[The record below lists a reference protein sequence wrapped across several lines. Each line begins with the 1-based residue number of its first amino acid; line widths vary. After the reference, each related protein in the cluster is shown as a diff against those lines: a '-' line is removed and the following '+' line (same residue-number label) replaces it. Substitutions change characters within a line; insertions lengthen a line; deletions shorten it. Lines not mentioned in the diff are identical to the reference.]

1 MTAKSIELR
10 AWHRTITAMF
20 AFLGMAGMSFLV
32 RLPEV
37 KTQLAVSTSE
47 LGVLLFAGAV
57 GSIFALL
64 NAARIIA
71 RFGTKPQMLGG
82 FYLIGGGLIG
92 QALSAAAGQPLW
104 FGVFIFISGFGYG
117 ITDVPV
123 NVDGAEIEKR
133 LGRSILPRLH
143 AAFSVGAL
151 SGAAIGTLC
160 IAWQINIVT
169 QVLVLTATQFVIP
182 LFGKKFV
189 PSHTAQDA
197 HHQNSEL
204 AKPEPYA
211 FWRDKRILLLGFG
224 ILCITLAEG
233 AANDW
238 LALSIVE
245 DYDESATNAGIAFAV
260 FNLAMTAARFF
271 GGNLADRFGRKHTV
285 QALALTGTIGI
296 LLVAFGGNIFIAWIG
311 SALWGVGAALGFPL
325 FVSEAGEGENSA
337 RRVTVVTTF
346 GYLAFLVGPPSLGL
360 FAEHLGLLTMLV
372 LVAIALSLTT
382 LFAQSMSN
390 RKTFGS

>member
-1 MTAKSIELR
+1 MTSAELSVR
-10 AWHRTITAMF
+10 AWHRTITAKF
-20 AFLGMAGMSFLV
+20 ALLGMAGMSFLV

-37 KTQLAVSTSE
+37 KLQLGVSTSE
-47 LGVLLFAGAV
+47 LGILLFAGAV

-64 NAARIIA
+64 IAARVIA

-82 FYLIGGGLIG
+82 FYLIGLGLIG
-92 QALSAAAGQPLW
+92 QAVAAAVGQPLW
-104 FGVFIFISGFGYG
+104 FGVFIFVSGFGYG

-160 IAWQINIVT
+160 ITWSIDIVT
-169 QVLVLTATQFVIP
+169 QILLLTATQFLIP
-182 LFGKKFV
+182 IFGKRFV

-197 HHQNSEL
+197 HHQNTEA

-211 FWRDKRILLLGFG
+211 FWRDTRIVLLGLG

-245 DYDESATNAGIAFAV
+245 DYEESATNAGIAFAV
-260 FNLAMTAARFF
+260 FNLAMTVTRFF
-271 GGNLADRFGRKHTV
+271 GGKFADRFGRKHTV
-285 QALALTGTIGI
+285 QILALTGTVGI
-296 LLVAFGGNIFIAWIG
+296 LLVTFGGNIFVAWIG
-311 SALWGVGAALGFPL
+311 SAFWGVGAALGFPL

-337 RRVTVVTTF
+337 RKVTVVTTF

-360 FAEHLGLLTMLV
+360 FAEHLGLLTMLAI
-372 LVAIALSLTT
+372 VAAALALATV
-382 LFAQSMSN
+382 FAQTMSN
-390 RKTFGS
+390 RKNV

>member
-1 MTAKSIELR
+1 MSNATLSVR
-10 AWHRTITAMF
+10 AWHRTITAKF
-20 AFLGMAGMSFLV
+20 ALLGMAGMSFLV

-37 KTQLAVSTSE
+37 KLQLGVSTSE
-47 LGVLLFAGAV
+47 LGILLFAGAV

-64 NAARIIA
+64 IAARMIA

-82 FYLIGGGLIG
+82 FYLIGLGLIG
-92 QALSAAAGQPLW
+92 QAVSAAFAEPLW
-104 FGVFIFISGFGYG
+104 FGLFIFVSGFGYG

-151 SGAAIGTLC
+151 SGAAIGTLF
-160 IAWQINIVT
+160 ISWSIDIITQILI
-169 QVLVLTATQFVIP
+169 LTATQFLIP
-182 LFGKKFV
+182 IFGKKFV
-189 PSHTAQDA
+189 PSHTAQDE
-197 HHQNSEL
+197 HHQNTEV

-211 FWRDKRILLLGFG
+211 FWRDTRILLLGLG

-245 DYDESATNAGIAFAV
+245 DYEESATNAGIAFAV
-260 FNLAMTAARFF
+260 FNLAMTVTRFF
-271 GGNLADRFGRKHTV
+271 GGSFADRFGRKHTL
-285 QALALTGTIGI
+285 QILALTGTVGI
-296 LLVAFGGNIFIAWIG
+296 LLVTFGGNIFIAWIG

-337 RRVTVVTTF
+337 RKVTVVTTF

-360 FAEHLGLLTMLV
+360 FAEHLGLLTMLSI
-372 LVAIALSLTT
+372 VAAALALATV
-382 LFAQSMSN
+382 FAQTMSN
-390 RKTFGS
+390 RKNV

>member
-1 MTAKSIELR
+1 MNPKSINVR
-10 AWHRTITAMF
+10 AWHRIITAKF
-20 AFLGMAGMSFLV
+20 ALLGMAGMSFLV

-37 KTQLAVSTSE
+37 KGQLEVSTSE

-64 NAARIIA
+64 IAAKVIA
-71 RFGTKPQMLGG
+71 RFGTKPQMLAG

-92 QALSAAAGQPLW
+92 QALAAALGQPIW
-104 FGVFIFISGFGYG
+104 FGVFMFVSGFGYG

-160 IAWQINIVT
+160 ISWNIDIVT
-169 QVLVLTATQFVIP
+169 QVLILTATQFAIP
-182 LFGKKFV
+182 LFAIRIV
-189 PSHTAQDA
+189 PAHTAQDA
-197 HHQNSEL
+197 HHRNSEI
-204 AKPEPYA
+204 AKPQAYA
-211 FWRDKRILLLGFG
+211 FWRDTRILLLGFG

-245 DYDESATNAGIAFAV
+245 DYNESATNAGVAFAI
-260 FNLAMTAARFF
+260 FNLAMTITRFF
-271 GGNLADRFGRKHTV
+271 GGSFADRFGRKHTLQV
-285 QALALTGTIGI
+285 LALTGMVGI
-296 LLVAFGGNIFIAWIG
+296 VLVAFGGNIFVAWIG
-311 SALWGVGAALGFPL
+311 AALWGVGAALGFPL

-337 RRVTVVTTF
+337 RKVTVVTTF

-360 FAEHLGLLTMLV
+360 FAEHLGLLTML
-372 LVAIALSLTT
+372 LIVASALAMATV
-382 LFAQSMSN
+382 FAGSMSN
-390 RKTFGS
+390 RKSA

>member
-1 MTAKSIELR
+1 MTATNLSVR
-10 AWHRTITAMF
+10 AWHRTITAKF
-20 AFLGMAGMSFLV
+20 ALLGMAGMSFLV

-37 KTQLAVSTSE
+37 KLQLGVSTSE
-47 LGVLLFAGAV
+47 LGILLFAGAV
-57 GSIFALL
+57 GSIFSLL
-64 NAARIIA
+64 IAARMIA

-82 FYLIGGGLIG
+82 FYLIGLGLIG
-92 QALSAAAGQPLW
+92 QAVSAAFAEPLW
-104 FGVFIFISGFGYG
+104 FGLFIFVSGFGYG

-151 SGAAIGTLC
+151 SGAAIGTLF
-160 IAWQINIVT
+160 ISWSINIVT
-169 QVLVLTATQFVIP
+169 QILILTATQFLIP
-182 LFGKKFV
+182 IFGKKFV
-189 PSHTAQDA
+189 PSHTAQDE
-197 HHQNSEL
+197 HHQNTEV

-211 FWRDKRILLLGFG
+211 FWRDTRILLLGLG

-245 DYDESATNAGIAFAV
+245 DYEESATNAGIAFAV
-260 FNLAMTAARFF
+260 FNLAMTVTRFF
-271 GGNLADRFGRKHTV
+271 GGSFADRFGRKHTV
-285 QALALTGTIGI
+285 QVLALTGTVGI
-296 LLVAFGGNIFIAWIG
+296 LLVTFGGNIFIAWIG

-337 RRVTVVTTF
+337 RKVTVVTTF

-360 FAEHLGLLTMLV
+360 FAEHLGLLTMLSI
-372 LVAIALSLTT
+372 VAAALALATV
-382 LFAQSMSN
+382 FAQTMSN
-390 RKTFGS
+390 RKNV